1 MRLLGLRVRDTVT
14 GFEGIATDFS
24 AELGGGASYFIE
36 PGYDAKRRDVY
47 SGNDGRRVNEGR
59 VEEVVATKRGRKPKA
74 APPAAPAAKPRAKKA

>member
-1 MRLLGLRVRDTVT
+1 MRLLGLKVRDRVT
-14 GFEGIATDFS
+14 GFEGIATEFS

-59 VEEVVATKRGRKPKA
+59 VEEVVATKRGRKPK
-74 APPAAPAAKPRAKKA
+74 PAATPAAKARAKKA